1 MSSVDVLRTLF
12 ALQSLKQMRKMKIKK
27 WEKKEK
33 KLLKLKISYSVA
45 SERLENGAKKK
56 KTGCEWCEIIEEE
69 EKVGGRENEKIINE
83 VSKEEE

>member
-27 WEKKEK
+27 WGKKKEK
-33 KLLKLKISYSVA
+33 KQLKLKISYSVA

-56 KTGCEWCEIIEEE
+56 KLVVNG
-69 EKVGGRENEKIINE
+69 VR
-83 VSKEEE
+83 